1 MQKTIFGFSLL
12 TLISVSHS
20 SINPSDLIKVNK
32 ESNPQCVEYY
42 NYKGD
47 TYCSTKRLQ
56 TNGASITEAIR
67 NSEKQNIVFDNRVWQ
82 AAWGKQDNT
91 ITTIE
96 YLPAGDNIDDWK
108 ELITTQFI
116 PNGQKPITPKDYLEL
131 ILNNFKQAGLNP
143 KITIWEQTPKQI
155 IFEFQVTSPTNL
167 QQDELQKITE
177 TPKGLYLLHYVMK
190 QSDMGQ
196 DHRQGWLNNLKAS
209 SIK

>member
-12 TLISVSHS
+12 TLISISHG
-20 SINPSDLIKVNK
+20 SINPSDLIKVNN
-32 ESNPQCVEYY
+32 ENNPQCVEYY

-56 TNGASITEAIR
+56 TNDASITDAIR
-67 NSEKQNIVFDNRVWQ
+67 NSEQQNIVFDSRVWQ

-96 YLPAGDNIDDWK
+96 YLPAGDNIDNWK

-131 ILNNFKQAGLNP
+131 ILNNFKQTGLNP

-155 IFEFQVTSPTNL
+155 IFEFKVTSPANL
-167 QQDELQKITE
+167 EQNELQKITE
-177 TPKGLYLLHYVMK
+177 TPKGLYLLHYVIK
-190 QSDMGQ
+190 QPDMGQ
-196 DHRQGWLNNLKAS
+196 DNRQHWLNNLKAS
-209 SIK
+209 TIK